1 MKFFLLLL
9 LLGVVVVVRVLRG
22 RRGWKVAA
30 LLLVLVVVLLV
41 LRVVMMGGQLI
52 LFWEDLLRFRRC
64 LKMMKK
70 KKRLKRLVF
79 GRISIDWSL
88 REGAVNSFEKG
99 PITIFSARLALVASF
114 LLFDF
119 LRRHHG
125 ICVGG
130 NRWERVDWLK
140 TEVWFAGCN
149 CLGAEISLLVPFCFL
164 DFRIFTSSSRP
175 NVTTFKTRGHW
186 WDNIGI
192 LQKPTLPADP
202 IAASRTTTSYTYCIL
217 EDGKTRPY
225 SLVRARIVLQTLK
238 NIFIPFKVADTIT
251 SMIFFHSSEA

>member
-1 MKFFLLLL
+1 MD
-9 LLGVVVVVRVLRG
+9 VS
-22 RRGWKVAA
+22 
-30 LLLVLVVVLLV
+30 LV
-41 LRVVMMGGQLI
+41 

-70 KKRLKRLVF
+70 KKKKRLKRLVF

-88 REGAVNSFEKG
+88 GEMAVDSFGKRR
-99 PITIFSARLALVASF
+99 ITIFSARLALVASF

-130 NRWERVDWLK
+130 IRWGESKLHWLK
-140 TEVWFAGCN
+140 TEVWFAGYY

-175 NVTTFKTRGHW
+175 NLTTFKTRGHW
-186 WDNIGI
+186 WDNMGI
-192 LQKPTLPADP
+192 LQNQQSRLLSSRLQELRPHTPTV
-202 IAASRTTTSYTYCIL
+202 S
-217 EDGKTRPY
+217 
-225 SLVRARIVLQTLK
+225 
-238 NIFIPFKVADTIT
+238 
-251 SMIFFHSSEA
+251 

>member
-9 LLGVVVVVRVLRG
+9 LLGVVVVVWVLRG

-30 LLLVLVVVLLV
+30 LPLVVFVVLD
-41 LRVVMMGGQLI
+41 LRVVMMDVSLI
-52 LFWEDLLRFRRC
+52 SFLEELLCFRRC
-64 LKMMKK
+64 LKMKKMKK

-88 REGAVNSFEKG
+88 REGAVGSFGKR

-119 LRRHHG
+119 LRRHHWT
-125 ICVGG
+125 CVWGHSMGG
-130 NRWERVDWLK
+130 ELGRLHWLK
-140 TEVWFAGCN
+140 TEVWFAGYY

-186 WDNIGI
+186 WDNLGI
-192 LQKPTLPADP
+192 IQKSTIPASL
-202 IAASRTTTSYTYCIL
+202 ITASKITTSYTYCIL
-217 EDGKTRPY
+217 EDGKTR
-225 SLVRARIVLQTLK
+225 R
-238 NIFIPFKVADTIT
+238 
-251 SMIFFHSSEA
+251 

>member
-9 LLGVVVVVRVLRG
+9 LCLGLGVVVVEVEVLRG

-30 LLLVLVVVLLV
+30 FLLLLAVVLV
-41 LRVVMMGGQLI
+41 LRVVMMNVSLV

-64 LKMMKK
+64 LKTMMMKK

-88 REGAVNSFEKG
+88 RKGAVDSFGKR

-130 NRWERVDWLK
+130 IRWKRVDWLK
-140 TEVWFAGCN
+140 TEVWFAGYY

-175 NVTTFKTRGHW
+175 KLTTFKLEATG
-186 WDNIGI
+186 GI
-192 LQKPTLPADP
+192 T
-202 IAASRTTTSYTYCIL
+202 
-217 EDGKTRPY
+217 
-225 SLVRARIVLQTLK
+225 
-238 NIFIPFKVADTIT
+238 
-251 SMIFFHSSEA
+251 

>member
-9 LLGVVVVVRVLRG
+9 LLCLGLGVVVVEVLRG

-30 LLLVLVVVLLV
+30 LLVVVVLVV

-52 LFWEDLLRFRRC
+52 LFWEDLLRFLRC
-64 LKMMKK
+64 LKMMMKK

-88 REGAVNSFEKG
+88 REGAVDSFGKR

-125 ICVGG
+125 
-130 NRWERVDWLK
+130 VDVK
-140 TEVWFAGCN
+140 
-149 CLGAEISLLVPFCFL
+149 
-164 DFRIFTSSSRP
+164 D
-175 NVTTFKTRGHW
+175 
-186 WDNIGI
+186 
-192 LQKPTLPADP
+192 
-202 IAASRTTTSYTYCIL
+202 
-217 EDGKTRPY
+217 
-225 SLVRARIVLQTLK
+225 
-238 NIFIPFKVADTIT
+238 
-251 SMIFFHSSEA
+251 

>member
-9 LLGVVVVVRVLRG
+9 LCLGLGVVVVEVLRG

-30 LLLVLVVVLLV
+30 FLLLVVRLVV

-64 LKMMKK
+64 LEMMKK
-70 KKRLKRLVF
+70 KKKRPKRLVF

-88 REGAVNSFEKG
+88 REGAVDSFGKRR
-99 PITIFSARLALVASF
+99 ITIFSARLALVASF

-130 NRWERVDWLK
+130 NRWEESRLVKDGGVVCWLLLSWRRDF
-140 TEVWFAGCN
+140 TSGADCFASWTFVFS
-149 CLGAEISLLVPFCFL
+149 LHLLVP
-164 DFRIFTSSSRP
+164 TSRHSRP
-175 NVTTFKTRGHW
+175 EGTG
-186 WDNIGI
+186 GI
-192 LQKPTLPADP
+192 T
-202 IAASRTTTSYTYCIL
+202 
-217 EDGKTRPY
+217 
-225 SLVRARIVLQTLK
+225 
-238 NIFIPFKVADTIT
+238 
-251 SMIFFHSSEA
+251 

>member
-9 LLGVVVVVRVLRG
+9 LLLWGSGVVVVVEVLRG

-30 LLLVLVVVLLV
+30 LLLVVFVVLV

-52 LFWEDLLRFRRC
+52 LFLEDLLRFRRC
-64 LKMMKK
+64 LKMMKRL

-88 REGAVNSFEKG
+88 EEMAVDSFGKR

-130 NRWERVDWLK
+130 NRWGRVDS
-140 TEVWFAGCN
+140 TG
-149 CLGAEISLLVPFCFL
+149 
-164 DFRIFTSSSRP
+164 
-175 NVTTFKTRGHW
+175 
-186 WDNIGI
+186 
-192 LQKPTLPADP
+192 
-202 IAASRTTTSYTYCIL
+202 
-217 EDGKTRPY
+217 
-225 SLVRARIVLQTLK
+225 
-238 NIFIPFKVADTIT
+238 
-251 SMIFFHSSEA
+251 

>member
-9 LLGVVVVVRVLRG
+9 LCLGLGVVVVVEVLRG

-30 LLLVLVVVLLV
+30 FLLVVVLVV
-41 LRVVMMGGQLI
+41 LRVVVMGGQLI

-64 LKMMKK
+64 LKMMMKK

-88 REGAVNSFEKG
+88 REGAIDSFGKR

-130 NRWERVDWLK
+130 NRWGRVDS
-140 TEVWFAGCN
+140 TG
-149 CLGAEISLLVPFCFL
+149 
-164 DFRIFTSSSRP
+164 
-175 NVTTFKTRGHW
+175 
-186 WDNIGI
+186 
-192 LQKPTLPADP
+192 
-202 IAASRTTTSYTYCIL
+202 
-217 EDGKTRPY
+217 
-225 SLVRARIVLQTLK
+225 
-238 NIFIPFKVADTIT
+238 
-251 SMIFFHSSEA
+251 